1 MNVTFIA
8 AVIVFLMPLVV
19 IAILYVI
26 RRRVERAAKRR
37 S

>member
-26 RRRVERAAKRR
+26 RKRMEGGAEKR
-37 S
+37 G

>member
-19 IAILYVI
+19 IAFLYVI
-26 RRRVERAAKRR
+26 RKRMEGGARRRG
-37 S
+37 